1 MKRIVGIILL
11 LLSIALIGILI
22 LRIWD
27 IEVVSLTTILK
38 GTATLVLLGIA
49 IIVLIIVYGALLRND
64 RRGYDRKTGNRAHPK
79 L

>member
-11 LLSIALIGILI
+11 LLSIALIGVLT

-27 IEVVSLTTILK
+27 IEVVSLTTIIK
-38 GTATLVLLGIA
+38 STATLVLLGIA
-49 IIVLIIVYGALLRND
+49 IIVFIIIYGVLLRND
-64 RRGYDRKTGNRAHPK
+64 RRGYDRKSGNRAHPK

>member
-11 LLSIALIGILI
+11 LLSIALIGVLT

-27 IEVVSLTTILK
+27 IEVVSLTTIIK
-38 GTATLVLLGIA
+38 STATLVLLGIA
-49 IIVLIIVYGALLRND
+49 IIAFIILYGALLRND
-64 RRGYDRKTGNRAHPK
+64 RRGYDRKSGNRAHPK

>member
-11 LLSIALIGILI
+11 LLSVALIGILV

-27 IEVVSLTTILK
+27 IEVISLTAVLK
-38 GTATLVLLGIA
+38 STTTLVLLGVA
-49 IIVLIIVYGALLRND
+49 IIVLIIIYGALLRND
-64 RRGYDRKTGNRAHPK
+64 RRGYDHKSGNRAHPK

>member
-11 LLSIALIGILI
+11 LLSIALIGVLT

-27 IEVVSLTTILK
+27 IEVVSLTTIIK
-38 GTATLVLLGIA
+38 STATLVLLGVA
-49 IIVLIIVYGALLRND
+49 IIVLIIIYGALLRND
-64 RRGYDRKTGNRAHPK
+64 RRGYDRKSGNRAHPK

>member
-11 LLSIALIGILI
+11 LLSIVMIGILI

-27 IEVVSLTTILK
+27 VGVVSLNTIIK
-38 GTATLVLLGIA
+38 SSETLFVLGIA
-49 IIVLIIVYGALLRND
+49 IIVFIIIYGALLRND
-64 RRGYDRKTGNRAHPK
+64 RRGYDRKSGNKAHPK

>member
-22 LRIWD
+22 LRIWN
-27 IEVVSLTTILK
+27 IEVVSLTAVLK
-38 GTATLVLLGIA
+38 SATTLVLLGIA
-49 IIVLIIVYGALLRND
+49 IIVFIIIYGALLRNE
-64 RRGYDRKTGNRAHPK
+64 RRGYDRKSGNRARPK

>member
-1 MKRIVGIILL
+1 MKKIIGIILL
-11 LLSIALIGILI
+11 LLSVALIGILI

-38 GTATLVLLGIA
+38 STTTLMLLVIA
-49 IIVLIIVYGALLRND
+49 IIILIIVYGALLRKNSQ
-64 RRGYDRKTGNRAHPK
+64 GYDRKSGNKANPK